1 MATIKE
7 LFEKAENG
15 TLTYAQFEK
24 AVKDAGIKL
33 ADLST
38 GEYVSKA
45 KYDAELKVRD
55 DHIGTLNETVTQR
68 DTDLS
73 KIKEQLTAAGED
85 KTKLDELNAQLS
97 SLQGKYETEVN
108 EYKNRL
114 SKQSYEFAVKEF
126 ASSKKFTSK
135 AAKRDFVNAMISKG
149 LQMDGDKI
157 LGAEDFVA
165 SYTSENDDAFVK
177 EEDPKPSAPAPKK
190 PEIVAPTGGSADE
203 GSKNPF
209 QFNFTGVRSH
219 NDK

>member
-1 MATIKE
+1 MDKLKE

-15 TLTYAQFEK
+15 TLTYAQFVS

-45 KYDAELKVRD
+45 KYDADIQSRD
-55 DHIGTLNETVTQR
+55 GQISTLNETISQR
-68 DTDLS
+68 DTDLAN
-73 KIKEQLTAAGED
+73 IQNQLTEAGED
-85 KTKLDELNAQLS
+85 KTKLTDLNNQLT
-97 SLQGKYETEVN
+97 SLQTKYEADVKD
-108 EYKNRL
+108 YQAKL

-126 ASSKKFTSK
+126 AGSKKFTSK

-165 SYTSENDDAFVK
+165 SYTAENDDAFVK
-177 EEDPKPSAPAPKK
+177 EDPKPNPKK
-190 PEIVAPTGGSADE
+190 PTIVAPTGGGTDPE
-203 GSKNPF
+203 SKNPF

-219 NDK
+219 DDK

>member
-1 MATIKE
+1 MDKLKE

-15 TLTYAQFEK
+15 TLTYAQFES
-24 AVKDAGIKL
+24 AVKGAGIKL

-45 KYDAELKVRD
+45 KYDADIQSRD
-55 DHIGTLNETVTQR
+55 GQISTLNDTISQR
-68 DTDLS
+68 DTDLAN
-73 KIKEQLTAAGED
+73 IQNQLTEAGED

-114 SKQSYEFAVKEF
+114 SKQSYEFAVREF
-126 ASSKKFTSK
+126 AGSKQFTSK

>member
-15 TLTYAQFEK
+15 TFTYEQFEK

-45 KYDAELKVRD
+45 KYEAEIQSKD
-55 DHIGTLNETVTQR
+55 GQITTLNDTITQR
-68 DTDLS
+68 DADLA

-85 KTKLDELNAQLS
+85 KTKLDDLNAQLS
-97 SLQGKYETEVN
+97 SLQGKYESEVN
-108 EYKNRL
+108 EYKDRL

-126 ASSKKFTSK
+126 AGSKKFTSK

-157 LGAEDFVA
+157 LGAEDFVSA
-165 SYTSENDDAFVK
+165 YTAENDDAFAK
-177 EEDPKPSAPAPKK
+177 EEEPKPTPAPKK
-190 PEIVAPTGGSADE
+190 PEIVAPTGGEADP

>member
-1 MATIKE
+1 MDKLKE

-15 TLTYAQFEK
+15 TLTYAQFVS

-45 KYDAELKVRD
+45 KYDADIQSRD
-55 DHIGTLNETVTQR
+55 GQISTLNETISQR
-68 DTDLS
+68 DTDLAN
-73 KIKEQLTAAGED
+73 IQNQLTEAGED
-85 KTKLDELNAQLS
+85 KTKLTDLNNQLT
-97 SLQGKYETEVN
+97 SLQTKYEADVKD
-108 EYKNRL
+108 YQAKL

-126 ASSKKFTSK
+126 AGSKKFTSK

-165 SYTSENDDAFVK
+165 SYTAENDDAFVK
-177 EEDPKPSAPAPKK
+177 EDPNPKPNPKK
-190 PEIVAPTGGSADE
+190 PAIVAPTGGETDP

-219 NDK
+219 DDK